1 MGESTMR
8 ISVLTSVVAGFVA
21 FAMSNSAYAGTPV
34 PEPASIGLGV
44 LGLGVAALA
53 CIRRR

>member
-1 MGESTMR
+1 MR
-8 ISVLTSVVAGFVA
+8 ISILTSIAAGFVM
-21 FAMSNSAYAGTPV
+21 FAMSNPAFAGIPI

-53 CIRRR
+53 CIRRRR